1 MTTTQT
7 TAPARIHGVI
17 ASLDRQDAENG
28 RGSYIDGLRDVEISA
43 ENVSENLG
51 AHIEEKLR
59 ADDEHETLTDA
70 QREAY
75 EAAHAEYLKDSKIWA
90 EIVKLDIDRATAAFA
105 D

>member
-1 MTTTQT
+1 MTHTNTC
-7 TAPARIHGVI
+7 AARIHEAI
-17 ASLDRQDAENG
+17 ASADREDAKNG

-43 ENVSENLG
+43 ENVSANLG

-70 QREAY
+70 QRKVY
-75 EAAHAEYLKDSKIWA
+75 EAAHEEYWNDTKIWA
-90 EIVKLDIDRATAAFA
+90 EIVKLDLDRATAAFA